1 MLSYKKPEAEVR
13 LGYPKRLE
21 MGFIIA
27 LLLVGLVFLLSKRI
41 DQEIVIK
48 KAEEVVLQTEE
59 IPITQQV
66 KRPPPPAR
74 PSIPIEDPD
83 VEEEDMIPFEDLD
96 EIDWSSEAPP
106 PPPAKA
112 EDVVVDFFAVEE
124 PPEMAG
130 GAQAL
135 YDYIA
140 KHNLY
145 PELALEAGLNGDVII
160 VFVVDEKGNPT
171 SVEVA
176 QERPTGLGF
185 GDAGVKAVSAMKFSP
200 GYQRDRPVKVKMQQ
214 VIRFR
219 IE

>member
-1 MLSYKKPEAEVR
+1 MLSFKNPEAEVR

-21 MGFIIA
+21 LGLVIA
-27 LLLVGLVFLLSKRI
+27 LLLVGTVFLLSKRF

-83 VEEEDMIPFEDLD
+83 VEEEDMIPFEDID

-124 PPEMAG
+124 PPQMAG

-140 KHNLY
+140 KNNLY
-145 PELALEAGLNGDVII
+145 PKLALDAGLNGDVII
-160 VFVVDEKGNPT
+160 VFVVDEKGFPID
-171 SVEVA
+171 VQVA
-176 QERPTGLGF
+176 QERPEGLGF
-185 GDAGVKAVSAMKFSP
+185 GEAGVKAVSAQKFSP
-200 GYQRDRPVKVKMQQ
+200 GYQRDRAVKVKMQQ